1 MEQNYFLELKKFLER
16 FPGVG
21 PRQAAR
27 YVWALLDFE
36 PKEREKLSSLIG
48 ALDKHL
54 TRCGECFRANK
65 SDLCSFCAPGGSRDR
80 SKIMVV
86 EKDSDLINLEKS
98 KIYSG
103 LYHVLGNALDPL
115 EDSASAARERV
126 KAFYKRVEAK
136 KPKEI
141 ILALSPTKLGEFTSN
156 YIEKILEPLLKSRN
170 IKISRLARG
179 LATGTDLEY
188 ADEATLRQALD
199 NRK

>member
-1 MEQNYFLELKKFLER
+1 MEQNYFLELKKLLER
-16 FPGVG
+16 FPAVG

-27 YVWALLDFE
+27 YVWTLLDFE
-36 PKEREKLSSLIG
+36 QKDRERLANLISN
-48 ALDKHL
+48 LDKHL
-54 TRCGECFRANK
+54 VRCGECFRANK
-65 SDLCSFCAPGGSRDR
+65 SNPCSFCAPSGNRDR

-98 KIYSG
+98 KIYGG
-103 LYHVLGNALDPL
+103 LYHILGGALDPL
-115 EDSASAARERV
+115 EDSAGAARERV
-126 KAFYKRVEAK
+126 KALYKRAEGA

-141 ILALSPTKLGEFTSN
+141 ILALSPTKMGEFTAS
-156 YIEKILEPLLKSRN
+156 YITKILEPLKVKTTRF
-170 IKISRLARG
+170 ARG